1 MKSLG
6 KVILYGIII
15 WAVTFVVA
23 FMAFP
28 LRETSRPLFESIM
41 PVALA
46 AMTVVMGSLFVRRSA
61 PIDACGALLVGG
73 IWFAINFLIDLP
85 LMLTGPMKMSFG
97 DYLADIALT
106 YLIIPIIM
114 IGLGWVSAPSL
125 RSN

>member
-41 PVALA
+41 PVVLA
-46 AMTVVMGSLFVRRSA
+46 TMTMVMGTLYVKNSPTIRT
-61 PIDACGALLVGG
+61 GKTLLVGV
-73 IWFAINFLIDLP
+73 IWLAINIAIDLP

-114 IGLGWVSAPSL
+114 IGLGWVSAPSP